1 MTTRDRD
8 PVYDKH
14 FEVKRRGLKIFK
26 IFEHVTSCNILKRN
40 TRKSILQRLWCVWH
54 HDDPSMLQGW
64 VTWNRGSKLRLVEP
78 SQTWITVGDRVDI
91 WSLKGFHWFQNNHN
105 TQQLTIFD
113 PYIFGAHFFLWE
125 ATRTFSWTS
134 MACMKRTSRLFC
146 CWFNSKFGT
155 PNLVVYLFFPRCH
168 MGHGLG
174 YPGYTKNFETN
185 QDGSQWTWTVFHGTR
200 SDWLGFSNDFLS
212 NGLRAW
218 LDSNHSA
225 MHLESMLNL
234 IWLSIS
240 GSSQCWHKDTDLG
253 QGPHMST
260 FLMDKKV
267 VATNQAK

>member
-78 SQTWITVGDRVDI
+78 SQTWITLGDRVDI

-113 PYIFGAHFFLWE
+113 PYIFGAHFFCE
-125 ATRTFSWTS
+125 
-134 MACMKRTSRLFC
+134 RLQE
-146 CWFNSKFGT
+146 
-155 PNLVVYLFFPRCH
+155 P
-168 MGHGLG
+168 
-174 YPGYTKNFETN
+174 
-185 QDGSQWTWTVFHGTR
+185 FHGQAWHAWR
-200 SDWLGFSNDFLS
+200 
-212 NGLRAW
+212 GLQDYFAA
-218 LDSNHSA
+218 DST
-225 MHLESMLNL
+225 LNL
-234 IWLSIS
+234 EPRI
-240 GSSQCWHKDTDLG
+240 
-253 QGPHMST
+253 
-260 FLMDKKV
+260 
-267 VATNQAK
+267 

>member
-78 SQTWITVGDRVDI
+78 SQTWITLGDRVDI

-155 PNLVVYLFFPRCH
+155 PNLVVYLFFPVVTWAMDWAIPATPRILRQTKMDH
-168 MGHGLG
+168 NGLG
-174 YPGYTKNFETN
+174 QSSMAPGAIGWVLATT
-185 QDGSQWTWTVFHGTR
+185 
-200 SDWLGFSNDFLS
+200 FS
-212 NGLRAW
+212 A
-218 LDSNHSA
+218 
-225 MHLESMLNL
+225 
-234 IWLSIS
+234 
-240 GSSQCWHKDTDLG
+240 TDLG
-253 QGPHMST
+253 LDWIQITPQCIW
-260 FLMDKKV
+260 
-267 VATNQAK
+267 NRCWI